1 MPERIIRNARKSVC
15 RYCGKDIDTSY
26 KVKFK
31 YDKREKKSRYFHL
44 TCYYKTALRK
54 IRILKED
61 LKEQNRRKR
70 KMKNYNKEMILE
82 NLE

>member
-15 RYCGKDIDTSY
+15 RYCGKEITLGY

-31 YDKREKKSRYFHL
+31 YDKREKRGKFFHL
-44 TCYYKTALRK
+44 VCYYKGTLR
-54 IRILKED
+54 RIKNLKED
-61 LKEQNRRKR
+61 LKEQNRIKR
-70 KMKNYNKEMILE
+70 KMKKYNKEMILE